1 MRLVNLAN
9 VKPGDELAQ
18 NIISK
23 EGKILLKCG
32 ISLTQVYIDKLLK
45 LGINLV
51 YIKDKNLED
60 IEGVDPKF
68 MKLKTDVM
76 QSFSKVFSNSQ
87 YSSIKIDD
95 TESVVKEMIDY
106 LQENKNINSSYLTE
120 LKTHD
125 NYTYVHSLN
134 TSVISLYFGV
144 KKGFNKN
151 MLLDLGIGTI
161 LHDMGKIKVPI
172 NILNKKGK
180 LTDKEFE
187 EMKKHPVYGYEMLK
201 NLKGI
206 NERAKKIV
214 LEHHERIDG
223 TGYPFGKTGDKIS
236 YYAKVACIS
245 DVYDALISDRVYRK
259 GFPPHE
265 AYEIILMNSG
275 RMLDEELVGIFKKSF
290 SMYPLGVEV
299 VLNNNFKGFVVGH
312 NEGFPDRPI
321 VRIVKN
327 DEGKEIIPVDVN
339 LLEILNISIKSVV
352 I

>member
-106 LQENKNINSSYLTE
+106 LQENKNYAYHRVLFQKNHPFEIHIPYHLQ
-120 LKTHD
+120 
-125 NYTYVHSLN
+125 SL
-134 TSVISLYFGV
+134 
-144 KKGFNKN
+144 
-151 MLLDLGIGTI
+151 
-161 LHDMGKIKVPI
+161 
-172 NILNKKGK
+172 
-180 LTDKEFE
+180 
-187 EMKKHPVYGYEMLK
+187 
-201 NLKGI
+201 
-206 NERAKKIV
+206 
-214 LEHHERIDG
+214 
-223 TGYPFGKTGDKIS
+223 
-236 YYAKVACIS
+236 
-245 DVYDALISDRVYRK
+245 
-259 GFPPHE
+259 
-265 AYEIILMNSG
+265 
-275 RMLDEELVGIFKKSF
+275 
-290 SMYPLGVEV
+290 
-299 VLNNNFKGFVVGH
+299 
-312 NEGFPDRPI
+312 
-321 VRIVKN
+321 
-327 DEGKEIIPVDVN
+327 
-339 LLEILNISIKSVV
+339 
-352 I
+352 

>member
-321 VRIVKN
+321 IRMVKN

-339 LLEILNISIKSVV
+339 LLEILNMSIKSVV